1 MVEIVQKVIQ
11 DFCLS
16 ALALLGAGLAIHGV
30 VTITRRFFV
39 RIKAIGLAICF
50 SIAVAVAAMFGGSK
64 TNELLQVIF
73 PFVPQVQQIPSIPV
87 SIPTNHVP
95 IIAATSPRASATMP
109 FRAASWNR
117 RGAWDDSLRYAFSG
131 DWEFPYGTGH
141 IDRVEVCSQGR
152 IIPYYGSSNVI
163 ASVGVPLEIVNPIT
177 SFGCGP
183 TDHNS
188 YIFSWTNAVVGR
200 VLHEDVANA
209 ESMDASIELFRNGDI
224 AVMTNGITTLI
235 PRVLPFP
242 HDGFGQDAEW
252 VLGNFTNAT
261 EILAVGYP
269 QWVDAQ
275 VGENLTNGLYKF
287 TVTIPEVPPETVQLV
302 VGDYSVAVTNAGE
315 YVFLLEKGIRHQIHL
330 FPYLDDVEY
339 SCNDDTMEGDAPLRS
354 GAPPMRGT
362 SGNSPYIVNITAM
375 VDSGNGV
382 ELVVPTRSG
391 GGHGGHVLCWP
402 WLSIAPSSVTTAEL
416 PVTFD
421 ASIFDIPFDANPSVV
436 WKRGEEVVG
445 TGETFVLTGM
455 EDGDLGAV
463 DVFATY
469 RDVTLHGVI
478 MIARHVRASNISL
491 GGNGVIFVEDSYTN
505 APGEVVLENSTTTGL
520 HLAWALAEAGQL
532 KLDADCAQGVAVY
545 EDLGDGIELP
555 VPLAWTWDADCD
567 AVGARDFLVYCTD
580 MSNTGTIG
588 TFTFS
593 FTPEDGGMPLTNTLS
608 LQVIKIK
615 VEAEA
620 DWPSNK
626 VRHVFGPKE
635 RFTITTTPHVSLHA
649 ESNSY
654 VTVSNDETTVIAPDR
669 AGPFSV
675 AAFLGTTT
683 NNLLFNCIAP
693 TLLKGE
699 SPRNLA
705 ENEWGELGLPR
716 LAADDIYV
724 VMHIDT
730 RLEPLNVSF
739 KHVRIYEGYAPPI
752 NRTGWYLD
760 TVRYP
765 DEDLEHGAEAG
776 AGSGANNDNVGITET
791 GNLTENGDLAAAFI
805 TNTNVYYNGSYQLSI
820 PVYWFAEEGTVTNR
834 LSDNVQ
840 TIQVY
845 ANGTM
850 RISKNGVTWEQPL
863 GGQGHKVEE

>member
-1 MVEIVQKVIQ
+1 MIESIQRFIQ
-11 DFCLS
+11 DACLS
-16 ALALLGAGLAIHGV
+16 VLGLIGGV
-30 VTITRRFFV
+30 CILYWISVTARRFFA
-39 RIKAIGLAICF
+39 RSKAIGLA
-50 SIAVAVAAMFGGSK
+50 ALLTLAAVAAVILGGGKSEGEPLA
-64 TNELLQVIF
+64 NF
-73 PFVPQVQQIPSIPV
+73 PPAPQTQLVPLSPDVGL
-87 SIPTNHVP
+87 TNHVHSLVVQ
-95 IIAATSPRASATMP
+95 SPRTSATMP
-109 FRAASWNR
+109 FRAAKWNV
-117 RGAWDDSLRYAFSG
+117 RGAWNDSFRYAFADG
-131 DWEFPYGTGH
+131 WEFPFGTGH
-141 IDRVEVCSQGR
+141 LDRVEVCSQGR
-152 IIPYYGSSNVI
+152 VIPRYGSTEMI
-163 ASVGVPLEIVNPIT
+163 ADVGVPLQIVNPIT

-183 TDHNS
+183 TDRNS
-188 YIFSWTNAVVGR
+188 CIFSWTNAVVGR
-200 VLHEDVANA
+200 VLHEDISSA
-209 ESMDASIELFRNGDI
+209 ETIDASIELFRSGDVAI
-224 AVMTNGITTLI
+224 TTNGVTELI

-242 HDGFGQDAEW
+242 HDGFGQDDDW
-252 VLGNFTNAT
+252 VSGNFTNAA
-261 EILAVGYP
+261 EILSIGYP

-315 YVFLLEKGIRHQIHL
+315 YVFLLEKGIRHQLHL

-339 SCNDDTMEGDAPLRS
+339 SCSDETSEGDAPLRS
-354 GAPPMRGT
+354 GAPPMRET

-391 GGHGGHVLCWP
+391 DGHVLCWP

-416 PVTFD
+416 PVTFG
-421 ASIFDIPFDANPSVV
+421 ACIFDIPFDANPSVV
-436 WKRGEEVVG
+436 WKRGEDVVG

-455 EDGDLGAV
+455 EDGDLGAI

-469 RDVTLHGVI
+469 CDVTLHGVI

-491 GGNGVIFVEDSYTN
+491 GGNGVIFVEESYTN
-505 APGEVVLENSTTTGL
+505 APGEVVFENSTTTGL

-555 VPLAWTWDADCD
+555 VPLAWTLDADCD
-567 AVGARDFLVYCTD
+567 AVGSRDFLVYCTD

-620 DWPSNK
+620 DWPSNR

-649 ESNSY
+649 ESNGY

-693 TLLKGE
+693 TKLNGGN
-699 SPRNLA
+699 PRDLYG
-705 ENEWGELGLPR
+705 NEWGELGLPR
-716 LAADDIYV
+716 LSASDIYV
-724 VMHIDT
+724 AMHIDT
-730 RLEPLNVSF
+730 WLEPLYVSF
-739 KHVRIYEGYAPPI
+739 QHLHLYEGYAPPI
-752 NRTGWYLD
+752 NRWGWYQD
-760 TVRYP
+760 IVTFP
-765 DEDLEHGAEAG
+765 DNILEHAEEAG
-776 AGSGANNDNVGITET
+776 ASSGVDNDCAGVTAT
-791 GNLTENGDLAAAFI
+791 GNFTSNGDLIAAYI
-805 TNTNVYYNGSYQLSI
+805 GYTNIYYNGSYQLSI
-820 PVYWFAEEGTVTNR
+820 PVYWFAKGGAVTNR
-834 LSDNVQ
+834 ISDNVQ
-840 TIQVY
+840 TILVY
-845 ANGTM
+845 SNGTM
-850 RISKNGVTWEQPL
+850 RANKNGVTWEQPL
-863 GGQGHKVEE
+863 GGQGHIVEE

>member
-1 MVEIVQKVIQ
+1 MIESIQRFIQ
-11 DFCLS
+11 DACLS
-16 ALALLGAGLAIHGV
+16 VLGLIGGACILYWIS
-30 VTITRRFFV
+30 VTARRFFA
-39 RIKAIGLAICF
+39 RSKAIGLA
-50 SIAVAVAAMFGGSK
+50 ALLTLAAVAAVILGGGKSEGEPLA
-64 TNELLQVIF
+64 NFPPALQTQL
-73 PFVPQVQQIPSIPV
+73 VPLSPDVGL
-87 SIPTNHVP
+87 TNHVHSLVVQ
-95 IIAATSPRASATMP
+95 SPRTSATMP
-109 FRAASWNR
+109 FRAAKWNI
-117 RGAWDDSLRYAFSG
+117 RGAWNDSFRYAFADG
-131 DWEFPYGTGH
+131 WEFPFGTGH
-141 IDRVEVCSQGR
+141 LDRVEVCSQGR
-152 IIPYYGSSNVI
+152 VIPRYGSTDVI
-163 ASVGVPLEIVNPIT
+163 ADVGVPLQIVNPIT

-183 TDHNS
+183 TERNS
-188 YIFSWTNAVVGR
+188 CIFSWTNAVVGR
-200 VLHEDVANA
+200 VLHEDISSA
-209 ESMDASIELFRNGDI
+209 ETIDASIEFFRSGDVAI
-224 AVMTNGITTLI
+224 TTNGVTELI

-242 HDGFGQDAEW
+242 HDGFGQDDDW
-252 VLGNFTNAT
+252 VSGNFTNAA
-261 EILAVGYP
+261 EILSIGYP

-287 TVTIPEVPPETVQLV
+287 TVTIPEVPPETVQLD
-302 VGDYSVAVTNAGE
+302 VGGYSVAVTNAGE
-315 YVFLLEKGIRHQIHL
+315 YVFLLEKGIRHRLHL

-339 SCNDDTMEGDAPLRS
+339 SCSDETSEGDAPLRS
-354 GAPPMRGT
+354 GAPPMRET

-391 GGHGGHVLCWP
+391 DGHVLCWP

-416 PVTFD
+416 PVTFG

-455 EDGDLGAV
+455 EDGDLGAI

-469 RDVTLHGVI
+469 CDVTLHGVI

-491 GGNGVIFVEDSYTN
+491 GGNGVIFVEESYTN
-505 APGEVVLENSTTTGL
+505 APGEVVFENSTTTGL

-555 VPLAWTWDADCD
+555 VPLAWTLDADCD
-567 AVGARDFLVYCTD
+567 AVGSRDFLVYCTD

-593 FTPEDGGMPLTNTLS
+593 FTPEDGGAPLTNMLS

-693 TLLKGE
+693 TKLNGGN
-699 SPRNLA
+699 PRDLYG
-705 ENEWGELGLPR
+705 NEWGELGLPR
-716 LAADDIYV
+716 LSASDIYV
-724 VMHIDT
+724 AMHIDT
-730 RLEPLNVSF
+730 WLEPLYVSF
-739 KHVRIYEGYAPPI
+739 QHLHLYEGYAPPI
-752 NRTGWYLD
+752 NRWGWYQD
-760 TVRYP
+760 IVTFP
-765 DEDLEHGAEAG
+765 DNILEHAEEAG
-776 AGSGANNDNVGITET
+776 ASSGVDNDCAGVTAT
-791 GNLTENGDLAAAFI
+791 GNFTSNGDLIAAYI
-805 TNTNVYYNGSYQLSI
+805 GYTNIYYNGSYQLSI
-820 PVYWFAEEGTVTNR
+820 PVYWFAKGGAVTNR
-834 LSDNVQ
+834 ISDNVQ
-840 TIQVY
+840 TILVY
-845 ANGTM
+845 SNGTM
-850 RISKNGVTWEQPL
+850 RANKNGVTWEQPL
-863 GGQGHKVEE
+863 GGQGHIVEE

>member
-1 MVEIVQKVIQ
+1 MIESIQRFIQ
-11 DFCLS
+11 DACLS
-16 ALALLGAGLAIHGV
+16 VLGLIGGV
-30 VTITRRFFV
+30 CILYWISVTARRFFA
-39 RIKAIGLAICF
+39 RSKAIGLA
-50 SIAVAVAAMFGGSK
+50 ALLTLAAVAAVILGGGKSEGEPLA
-64 TNELLQVIF
+64 NF
-73 PFVPQVQQIPSIPV
+73 PPAPQTQLVPLSPDVGL
-87 SIPTNHVP
+87 TNHVHSLVVQ
-95 IIAATSPRASATMP
+95 SPRTSATMP
-109 FRAASWNR
+109 FRAAKWNV
-117 RGAWDDSLRYAFSG
+117 RGAWNDSFRYAFAG
-131 DWEFPYGTGH
+131 GWEFPFGTGH
-141 IDRVEVCSQGR
+141 LDRVEVCSQGR
-152 IIPYYGSSNVI
+152 VIPRYGSTEMI
-163 ASVGVPLEIVNPIT
+163 ADVGVPLQIVNPIT

-183 TDHNS
+183 TDRNS
-188 YIFSWTNAVVGR
+188 CIFSWTNAVVGR
-200 VLHEDVANA
+200 VLHEDISSA
-209 ESMDASIELFRNGDI
+209 ETIDASIELFRSGDVAI
-224 AVMTNGITTLI
+224 TTNGVTELI

-242 HDGFGQDAEW
+242 HDGFGQDDDW
-252 VLGNFTNAT
+252 VSGNFTNAA
-261 EILAVGYP
+261 EILSIGYP

-315 YVFLLEKGIRHQIHL
+315 YVFLLEKGIRHQLHL

-339 SCNDDTMEGDAPLRS
+339 SCSDETSEGDAPLRS
-354 GAPPMRGT
+354 GAPPMRET

-391 GGHGGHVLCWP
+391 DGHVLCWP

-416 PVTFD
+416 PVTFG
-421 ASIFDIPFDANPSVV
+421 ACIFDIPFDANPSVV
-436 WKRGEEVVG
+436 WKRGEDVVG

-455 EDGDLGAV
+455 EDGDLGAI

-469 RDVTLHGVI
+469 CDVTLHGVI

-491 GGNGVIFVEDSYTN
+491 GGNGVIFVEESYTN
-505 APGEVVLENSTTTGL
+505 APGEVVFENSTTTGL

-555 VPLAWTWDADCD
+555 VPLAWTLDADCD
-567 AVGARDFLVYCTD
+567 AVGSRDFLVYCTD

-620 DWPSNK
+620 DWPSNR

-649 ESNSY
+649 ESNGY

-693 TLLKGE
+693 TKLNGGN
-699 SPRNLA
+699 PRDLYG
-705 ENEWGELGLPR
+705 NEWGELGLPR
-716 LAADDIYV
+716 LSASDIYV
-724 VMHIDT
+724 AMHIDT
-730 RLEPLNVSF
+730 WLEPLYVSF
-739 KHVRIYEGYAPPI
+739 QHLHLYEGYAPPI
-752 NRTGWYLD
+752 NRWGWYQD
-760 TVRYP
+760 IVTFP
-765 DEDLEHGAEAG
+765 DNILEHAEEAG
-776 AGSGANNDNVGITET
+776 ASSGVDNDCAGVTAT
-791 GNLTENGDLAAAFI
+791 GNFTSNGDLIAAYI
-805 TNTNVYYNGSYQLSI
+805 GYTNIYYNGSYQLSI
-820 PVYWFAEEGTVTNR
+820 PVYWFAKGGAVTNR
-834 LSDNVQ
+834 ISDNVQ
-840 TIQVY
+840 TILVY
-845 ANGTM
+845 SNGTM
-850 RISKNGVTWEQPL
+850 RANKNGVTWEQPL
-863 GGQGHKVEE
+863 GGQGHIVEE

>member
-1 MVEIVQKVIQ
+1 MIESIQRFIQ
-11 DFCLS
+11 DACLS
-16 ALALLGAGLAIHGV
+16 VLGLIGGV
-30 VTITRRFFV
+30 CILYWISVTARRFFA
-39 RIKAIGLAICF
+39 RSKAIGLA
-50 SIAVAVAAMFGGSK
+50 ALLTLAAVAAVILGGGKSEGEPLAK
-64 TNELLQVIF
+64 F
-73 PFVPQVQQIPSIPV
+73 PPAPQTQLVPLSPDVGL
-87 SIPTNHVP
+87 TNHVHSLVVQ
-95 IIAATSPRASATMP
+95 SPRASATMP
-109 FRAASWNR
+109 FRAAKWNV
-117 RGAWDDSLRYAFSG
+117 RGAWNDSFRYAFADG
-131 DWEFPYGTGH
+131 WEFPFGTGH
-141 IDRVEVCSQGR
+141 LDRVEVCSQGR
-152 IIPYYGSSNVI
+152 VIPRYGSTDVI
-163 ASVGVPLEIVNPIT
+163 ADVGVPLQIVNPIT

-183 TDHNS
+183 TDRNS
-188 YIFSWTNAVVGR
+188 CIFSWTNAVVGR
-200 VLHEDVANA
+200 VLHENIASA
-209 ESMDASIELFRNGDI
+209 ETINASIELFRNGDVAI
-224 AVMTNGITTLI
+224 TTNGITELI

-242 HDGFGQDAEW
+242 HDGFGQDDDW
-252 VLGNFTNAT
+252 VSGNFTNAA
-261 EILAVGYP
+261 EILSIGYP

-315 YVFLLEKGIRHQIHL
+315 YVFLLEKGIRHQLHL
-330 FPYLDDVEY
+330 FPYLDEVEY
-339 SCNDDTMEGDAPLRS
+339 SCSDEILEGDAPLRS
-354 GAPPMRGT
+354 GAPPTGGT

-391 GGHGGHVLCWP
+391 DGHVLCWP

-416 PVTFD
+416 PVTFV
-421 ASIFDIPFDANPSVV
+421 ACIFDIPFDANPSVV

-478 MIARHVRASNISL
+478 MIARHARASNILL

-505 APGEVVLENSTTTGL
+505 APGEVVFENSTTTGL

-567 AVGARDFLVYCTD
+567 AVGSRDFLVYCTD

-693 TLLKGE
+693 TEIKG
-699 SPRNLA
+699 SNPRDLN
-705 ENEWGELGLPR
+705 NYELVHHDVPQFNVGDVGV
-716 LAADDIYV
+716 A
-724 VMHIDT
+724 MHIDT
-730 RLEPLNVSF
+730 WLEPLFVSFQNVS
-739 KHVRIYEGYAPPI
+739 IYEGYAPPI
-752 NRTGWYLD
+752 NRNGWYQD
-760 TVRYP
+760 TNAFSIAW
-765 DEDLEHGAEAG
+765 LEHGDAAG
-776 AGSGANNDNVGITET
+776 AFSNYAEVSST
-791 GNLTENGDLAAAFI
+791 GNLIDGGDIVAALMI
-805 TNTNVYYNGSYQLSI
+805 PTNTYYNGSYQLSI
-820 PVYWFAEEGTVTNR
+820 PAYWFAKDGSVTNHFAN
-834 LSDNVQ
+834 NVL

-845 ANGTM
+845 SNGNM
-850 RISKNGVTWEQPL
+850 RVSKNGVTWERCL
-863 GGQGHKVEE
+863 DGTSHKIEE

>member
-1 MVEIVQKVIQ
+1 MIESIQRFIQ
-11 DFCLS
+11 DACLS
-16 ALALLGAGLAIHGV
+16 VLGLIGGACILYWIS
-30 VTITRRFFV
+30 VTARRFFV
-39 RIKAIGLAICF
+39 RVRAFGI
-50 SIAVAVAAMFGGSK
+50 SIALLLLLAAVIVTCEAQKRSD
-64 TNELLQVIF
+64 
-73 PFVPQVQQIPSIPV
+73 
-87 SIPTNHVP
+87 IPTAP
-95 IIAATSPRASATMP
+95 LRAASPRTSATMP
-109 FRAASWNR
+109 FRAAKWNV
-117 RGAWDDSLRYAFSG
+117 RGAWNDSFRYAFADG
-131 DWEFPYGTGH
+131 WEFPFGTGH
-141 IDRVEVCSQGR
+141 LDRVEVCSQGR
-152 IIPYYGSSNVI
+152 VISRYGSTDVI
-163 ASVGVPLEIVNPIT
+163 ADVGVPLQIVNPIT

-183 TDHNS
+183 TERNS
-188 YIFSWTNAVVGR
+188 CIFSWTNAVVGR
-200 VLHEDVANA
+200 VLHEDISSA
-209 ESMDASIELFRNGDI
+209 ETIDASIEFFRSGDVAI
-224 AVMTNGITTLI
+224 TTNGVTELI

-242 HDGFGQDAEW
+242 HDGFGQDDDW
-252 VLGNFTNAT
+252 VSGNFTNAA
-261 EILAVGYP
+261 EILSIGYP

-315 YVFLLEKGIRHQIHL
+315 YVFLLEKGIRHRLHL

-339 SCNDDTMEGDAPLRS
+339 SCSDETSEGDAPLRS
-354 GAPPMRGT
+354 GAPPMRET
-362 SGNSPYIVNITAM
+362 SGNSPYIVSITAM

-391 GGHGGHVLCWP
+391 DGHVLCWP

-416 PVTFD
+416 PVTFG
-421 ASIFDIPFDANPSVV
+421 ACIFDIPFDANPSVV
-436 WKRGEEVVG
+436 WKRGEDVVG

-455 EDGDLGAV
+455 EDGDLGAI

-469 RDVTLHGVI
+469 CDVTLHGVI

-491 GGNGVIFVEDSYTN
+491 GGNGVIFVEESYTN
-505 APGEVVLENSTTTGL
+505 APGEVVFENSTTTGL

-555 VPLAWTWDADCD
+555 VPLAWTLDADCD
-567 AVGARDFLVYCTD
+567 AVGSRDFLVYCTD

-608 LQVIKIK
+608 LQIIKIK

-654 VTVSNDETTVIAPDR
+654 ATVSNDETTVIAPDR

-693 TLLKGE
+693 TKLNGGN
-699 SPRNLA
+699 PRDLYG
-705 ENEWGELGLPR
+705 NEWGELGLPR
-716 LAADDIYV
+716 LSASDIYV
-724 VMHIDT
+724 AMHIDT
-730 RLEPLNVSF
+730 WLEPLYVSF
-739 KHVRIYEGYAPPI
+739 QHLHLYEGYAPPI
-752 NRTGWYLD
+752 NRWGWYQD
-760 TVRYP
+760 IVTFP
-765 DEDLEHGAEAG
+765 DNILEHAEEAG
-776 AGSGANNDNVGITET
+776 ASSGVDNDCAGVTAT
-791 GNLTENGDLAAAFI
+791 GNFTSNGDLIAAYI
-805 TNTNVYYNGSYQLSI
+805 GYTNIYYNGSYQLSI
-820 PVYWFAEEGTVTNR
+820 PVYWFAKGGAVTNR
-834 LSDNVQ
+834 ISDNVQ
-840 TIQVY
+840 TILVY
-845 ANGTM
+845 SNGTM
-850 RISKNGVTWEQPL
+850 HEKKNGVTWEQPL
-863 GGQGHKVEE
+863 GGQGHIVEE

>member
-1 MVEIVQKVIQ
+1 MIESIQRFIQ
-11 DFCLS
+11 DACLS
-16 ALALLGAGLAIHGV
+16 ALGLIGGV
-30 VTITRRFFV
+30 CILYWISVTARRFFA
-39 RIKAIGLAICF
+39 RIRVVGISLALLL
-50 SIAVAVAAMFGGSK
+50 SLVAVIVTCEAQK
-64 TNELLQVIF
+64 
-73 PFVPQVQQIPSIPV
+73 QQR
-87 SIPTNHVP
+87 NVP
-95 IIAATSPRASATMP
+95 IAPLRVTSPRTSATMP
-109 FRAASWNR
+109 FRAAKWNV
-117 RGAWDDSLRYAFSG
+117 RGAWNDSFRYAFADG
-131 DWEFPYGTGH
+131 WEFPFGTGH
-141 IDRVEVCSQGR
+141 LDRVEVCSQGR
-152 IIPYYGSSNVI
+152 VIPRYGSTDVI
-163 ASVGVPLEIVNPIT
+163 ADVGVPLQFVNPIT

-183 TDHNS
+183 TDRNS

-200 VLHEDVANA
+200 VLHENIASTETINA
-209 ESMDASIELFRNGDI
+209 SVELFRNGDVAI
-224 AVMTNGITTLI
+224 TTNGITELI

-242 HDGFGQDAEW
+242 HDGFGQDDDW
-252 VLGNFTNAT
+252 VSGNFTNAA
-261 EILAVGYP
+261 EILSIGYP

-302 VGDYSVAVTNAGE
+302 VGGYSVAVTNAGE
-315 YVFLLEKGIRHQIHL
+315 YVFLLEKGIRHRLHL

-339 SCNDDTMEGDAPLRS
+339 SCSDETSEGDAPLRS
-354 GAPPMRGT
+354 GAPPMRET
-362 SGNSPYIVNITAM
+362 SGNSLYIVNITAM

-391 GGHGGHVLCWP
+391 DGHVLCWP

-455 EDGDLGAV
+455 EDGDLGAI

-469 RDVTLHGVI
+469 CDVTLHGVI

-491 GGNGVIFVEDSYTN
+491 GGNGVIFVEESYTN
-505 APGEVVLENSTTTGL
+505 APGEVVFENSTTTGL

-555 VPLAWTWDADCD
+555 VPLAWTLDADCD
-567 AVGARDFLVYCTD
+567 AVGSRDFLVYCTD

-593 FTPEDGGMPLTNTLS
+593 FTPEDGGAPLTNMLS

-626 VRHVFGPKE
+626 MRHVFGPKE

-649 ESNSY
+649 ESNGY

-683 NNLLFNCIAP
+683 NNLMFNCIAP
-693 TLLKGE
+693 TEIKGRN
-699 SPRNLA
+699 PRVL
-705 ENEWGELGLPR
+705 NEYELVQHDVPFDEGEAGV
-716 LAADDIYV
+716 A
-724 VMHIDT
+724 MHIDT
-730 RLEPLNVSF
+730 WLEPLFVSF
-739 KHVRIYEGYAPPI
+739 QNICVYEGYAPPI
-752 NRTGWYLD
+752 NRYGWYQD
-760 TVRYP
+760 TNAFSIAW
-765 DEDLEHGAEAG
+765 LEHGDAAG
-776 AGSGANNDNVGITET
+776 AFNDNAEVSA
-791 GNLTENGDLAAAFI
+791 TENLIEGGDIVAALMI
-805 TNTNVYYNGSYQLSI
+805 PTNTYYNGSYQLSI
-820 PVYWFAEEGTVTNR
+820 PVYWFAKDGSVTNHFAN
-834 LSDNVQ
+834 NVQ

-845 ANGTM
+845 SNGNM
-850 RISKNGVTWEQPL
+850 RVSKNGVTWERCL
-863 GGQGHKVEE
+863 DGTSHKIEE

>member
-1 MVEIVQKVIQ
+1 MIESIQRFIQ
-11 DFCLS
+11 DACLS
-16 ALALLGAGLAIHGV
+16 VLGLIGGACILYWIS
-30 VTITRRFFV
+30 VTARRFFA
-39 RIKAIGLAICF
+39 RSKAIGLA
-50 SIAVAVAAMFGGSK
+50 ALLTLAAVAAVILGGGKSEGEPLA
-64 TNELLQVIF
+64 NF
-73 PFVPQVQQIPSIPV
+73 PPAPQTQLVPLSPDVGL
-87 SIPTNHVP
+87 TNHVHSLVVQ
-95 IIAATSPRASATMP
+95 SPRTSATMP
-109 FRAASWNR
+109 FRAAKWNV
-117 RGAWDDSLRYAFSG
+117 RGAWNDSFRYAFADG
-131 DWEFPYGTGH
+131 WEFPFGTGH
-141 IDRVEVCSQGR
+141 LDRVEVCSQGR
-152 IIPYYGSSNVI
+152 VIPHYGSTNVI
-163 ASVGVPLEIVNPIT
+163 ADVGVPLQIVNPIT

-183 TDHNS
+183 TDRNS
-188 YIFSWTNAVVGR
+188 CIFSWTNAVVGR
-200 VLHEDVANA
+200 VLHEGVTSA
-209 ESMDASIELFRNGDI
+209 ETIDASIELFRSGDVAI
-224 AVMTNGITTLI
+224 TTNGVTELI

-242 HDGFGQDAEW
+242 HDGFGQDDDW
-252 VLGNFTNAT
+252 VSGNFTNAA
-261 EILAVGYP
+261 EILSIGYP

-302 VGDYSVAVTNAGE
+302 VGGYSVAVTNAGE
-315 YVFLLEKGIRHQIHL
+315 YVFLLEKGIRHRLHL

-339 SCNDDTMEGDAPLRS
+339 SCSDETSEGDAPLRS
-354 GAPPMRGT
+354 GAPPTGGT

-391 GGHGGHVLCWP
+391 DGHVLCWP

-416 PVTFD
+416 PVTFG
-421 ASIFDIPFDANPSVV
+421 ACIFDIPFDANPSVV
-436 WKRGEEVVG
+436 WKRGEDVVG

-455 EDGDLGAV
+455 DDGDLGAI

-469 RDVTLHGVI
+469 CDVTLHGVI

-491 GGNGVIFVEDSYTN
+491 GGNGVIFVEESYTN
-505 APGEVVLENSTTTGL
+505 APGEVVFENSTTTGL

-555 VPLAWTWDADCD
+555 VPLAWTLDADCD
-567 AVGARDFLVYCTD
+567 AVGSRDFLVYCTD

-649 ESNSY
+649 ESNGY

-693 TLLKGE
+693 TKLNGGN
-699 SPRNLA
+699 PRDLYG
-705 ENEWGELGLPR
+705 NEWGELGLPR
-716 LAADDIYV
+716 LSASDIYV
-724 VMHIDT
+724 AMHIDT
-730 RLEPLNVSF
+730 WLEPLYVSF
-739 KHVRIYEGYAPPI
+739 QHLHLYEGYAPPI
-752 NRTGWYLD
+752 NRWGWYQD
-760 TVRYP
+760 IVTFP
-765 DEDLEHGAEAG
+765 DNILEHAEEAG
-776 AGSGANNDNVGITET
+776 ASSGVDNDCAGVTAT
-791 GNLTENGDLAAAFI
+791 GNFTSNGDLIAAYI
-805 TNTNVYYNGSYQLSI
+805 GYTNIYYNGSYQLSI
-820 PVYWFAEEGTVTNR
+820 PVYWFAKGGAVTNR
-834 LSDNVQ
+834 ISDNVQ
-840 TIQVY
+840 TILVY
-845 ANGTM
+845 SNGTM
-850 RISKNGVTWEQPL
+850 RANKNGVTWEQPL
-863 GGQGHKVEE
+863 GGQGHIVEE

>member
-1 MVEIVQKVIQ
+1 MIESIQRFIQ
-11 DFCLS
+11 DACLS
-16 ALALLGAGLAIHGV
+16 VLGLIGGACILYWIS
-30 VTITRRFFV
+30 VTARRFFA
-39 RIKAIGLAICF
+39 RSKAIGLA
-50 SIAVAVAAMFGGSK
+50 ALLTLAAVAAVILGGGKSEGEPLA
-64 TNELLQVIF
+64 NF
-73 PFVPQVQQIPSIPV
+73 PPAPQTQLVPLSPDVGL
-87 SIPTNHVP
+87 TNHVHSLVVQ
-95 IIAATSPRASATMP
+95 SPRTSATMP
-109 FRAASWNR
+109 FRAVKWNV
-117 RGAWDDSLRYAFSG
+117 RGAWNDSFRYAFADG
-131 DWEFPYGTGH
+131 WEFPFGTGH
-141 IDRVEVCSQGR
+141 LDRVEVCSQGR
-152 IIPYYGSSNVI
+152 VIPRYGSTEMI
-163 ASVGVPLEIVNPIT
+163 ADVGVPLQIVNPIT

-183 TDHNS
+183 TDRNS
-188 YIFSWTNAVVGR
+188 CIFSWTNAVVGR
-200 VLHEDVANA
+200 VLHEDISSA
-209 ESMDASIELFRNGDI
+209 ETIDASIELFRSGDVAI
-224 AVMTNGITTLI
+224 TTNGVTELI

-242 HDGFGQDAEW
+242 HDGFGQDDDW
-252 VLGNFTNAT
+252 VSGNFTNAA
-261 EILAVGYP
+261 EILSIGYP

-315 YVFLLEKGIRHQIHL
+315 YVFLLEKGIRHQLHL

-339 SCNDDTMEGDAPLRS
+339 SCSDETSEGDAPLRS
-354 GAPPMRGT
+354 GAPPMRET

-391 GGHGGHVLCWP
+391 DGHVLCWP

-416 PVTFD
+416 PVTFG
-421 ASIFDIPFDANPSVV
+421 ACIFDIPFDANPSVV
-436 WKRGEEVVG
+436 WKRGEDVVG

-455 EDGDLGAV
+455 EDGDLGAI

-469 RDVTLHGVI
+469 CDVTLHGVI

-491 GGNGVIFVEDSYTN
+491 GGNGVIFVEESYTN
-505 APGEVVLENSTTTGL
+505 APGEVVFENSTTTGL

-555 VPLAWTWDADCD
+555 VPLAWTLDADCD
-567 AVGARDFLVYCTD
+567 AVGSRDFLVYCTD

-620 DWPSNK
+620 DWPSNR

-649 ESNSY
+649 ESNGY

-693 TLLKGE
+693 TKLNGGN
-699 SPRNLA
+699 PRDLYG
-705 ENEWGELGLPR
+705 NEWGELGLPR
-716 LAADDIYV
+716 LSASDIYV
-724 VMHIDT
+724 AMHIDT
-730 RLEPLNVSF
+730 WLEPLYVSF
-739 KHVRIYEGYAPPI
+739 QHLHLYEGYAPPI
-752 NRTGWYLD
+752 NRWGWYQD
-760 TVRYP
+760 IVTFP
-765 DEDLEHGAEAG
+765 DNILEHAEEAG
-776 AGSGANNDNVGITET
+776 ASSGVDNDCAGVTAT
-791 GNLTENGDLAAAFI
+791 GNFTSNGDLIAAYI
-805 TNTNVYYNGSYQLSI
+805 GYTNIYYNGSYQLSI
-820 PVYWFAEEGTVTNR
+820 PVYWFAKGGAVTNR
-834 LSDNVQ
+834 ISDNVQ
-840 TIQVY
+840 TILVY
-845 ANGTM
+845 SNGTM
-850 RISKNGVTWEQPL
+850 RANKNGVTWEQPL
-863 GGQGHKVEE
+863 GGQGHIVEE

>member
-1 MVEIVQKVIQ
+1 MIESIQRFIQ
-11 DFCLS
+11 DACLS
-16 ALALLGAGLAIHGV
+16 VLGLIGGACILYWISVTARRFFARVRAVGISLALLLSLAAVI
-30 VTITRRFFV
+30 VTCEAQKRSDIP
-39 RIKAIGLAICF
+39 
-50 SIAVAVAAMFGGSK
+50 IAP
-64 TNELLQVIF
+64 LR
-73 PFVPQVQQIPSIPV
+73 
-87 SIPTNHVP
+87 
-95 IIAATSPRASATMP
+95 ATSPRTSATMP
-109 FRAASWNR
+109 FRAAKWNI
-117 RGAWDDSLRYAFSG
+117 RGAWNDSFRYAFADG
-131 DWEFPYGTGH
+131 WEFPFGTGH
-141 IDRVEVCSQGR
+141 LDRVEVCSQGR
-152 IIPYYGSSNVI
+152 VIPRYGSTDVI
-163 ASVGVPLEIVNPIT
+163 ADVGVPLQIVNPIT
-177 SFGCGP
+177 SFGSGP
-183 TDHNS
+183 TDRNS
-188 YIFSWTNAVVGR
+188 CIFSWTNAVVGR
-200 VLHEDVANA
+200 VLHENIASA
-209 ESMDASIELFRNGDI
+209 ETIDASIELFRSGDVAI
-224 AVMTNGITTLI
+224 TTNGIKELI

-242 HDGFGQDAEW
+242 HDGFGQDDDW
-252 VLGNFTNAT
+252 VSGNFTNAA
-261 EILAVGYP
+261 EILSIGYP

-315 YVFLLEKGIRHQIHL
+315 YVFLLEKGIRHRLHL
-330 FPYLDDVEY
+330 SPYLDDVEY
-339 SCNDDTMEGDAPLRS
+339 SCSDETSEGDAPLRS
-354 GAPPMRGT
+354 GAPPTGGT

-391 GGHGGHVLCWP
+391 DGHVLCWP

-491 GGNGVIFVEDSYTN
+491 GGNGVIFVEESYTN
-505 APGEVVLENSTTTGL
+505 APGEVVSENSTTTGL

-567 AVGARDFLVYCTD
+567 TVGARDFLVYCTD

-593 FTPEDGGMPLTNTLS
+593 FTPENGGVPLTNTLS

-649 ESNSY
+649 ESNGY

-693 TLLKGE
+693 TKLNGGN
-699 SPRNLA
+699 PRDLYG
-705 ENEWGELGLPR
+705 NEWGELGLPR
-716 LAADDIYV
+716 LSASDIYV
-724 VMHIDT
+724 AMHIDT
-730 RLEPLNVSF
+730 WLEPLYVSF
-739 KHVRIYEGYAPPI
+739 QHLHLYEGYAPPI
-752 NRTGWYLD
+752 NRWGWYQD
-760 TVRYP
+760 IVTFP
-765 DEDLEHGAEAG
+765 DNILEHAEEAG
-776 AGSGANNDNVGITET
+776 ASSGVDNDCAGVTAT
-791 GNLTENGDLAAAFI
+791 GNFTSNGDLIAAYI
-805 TNTNVYYNGSYQLSI
+805 GYTNIYYNGSYQLSI
-820 PVYWFAEEGTVTNR
+820 PVYWFAKGGAVTNR
-834 LSDNVQ
+834 ISDNVQ
-840 TIQVY
+840 TILVY
-845 ANGTM
+845 SNGTM
-850 RISKNGVTWEQPL
+850 RANKNGVTWEQPL
-863 GGQGHKVEE
+863 GGQGHIVEE